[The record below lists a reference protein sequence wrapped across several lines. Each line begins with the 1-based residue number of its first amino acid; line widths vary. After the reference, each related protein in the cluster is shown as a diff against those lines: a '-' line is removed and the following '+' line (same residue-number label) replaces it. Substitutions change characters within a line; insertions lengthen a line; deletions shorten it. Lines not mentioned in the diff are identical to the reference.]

1 VTASLGLVV
10 AQLDM
15 QVQLA
20 SVRFARMI
28 ATAMVFVK
36 HKNNLL
42 TIILTT
48 LMITK

>member
-1 VTASLGLVV
+1 VTASPERAH

-15 QVQLA
+15 QEQLA

-48 LMITK
+48 LMIIK

>member
-1 VTASLGLVV
+1 MTASLGLVV

-20 SVRFARMI
+20 SVRFAQMI
-28 ATAMVFVK
+28 ATAMAFAK

-42 TIILTT
+42 MIILTT
-48 LMITK
+48 LMIIK